1 VSRRRAVIFI
11 QAGVSIALISY
22 LFAKIDFASSIS
34 TLRNAAPSLLLASLA
49 QLAILPLLGAWR
61 WQVILRALGSEL
73 RFGPALRFVWI
84 GIFFSQAL
92 PGSVGGDVVRIW
104 LYWKSGAGHRVAIN
118 SVAIERI
125 IMVLSLLILV
135 AAMQPGLVARSKSL
149 ATTWLPFL
157 LLAVAFGGTV
167 ILMLSDRLVQRFGR
181 WRPFRAIAY
190 LAADT
195 RKTLLNPVVCLAVT
209 LISILAFLNMAI
221 TTWFIALALKL
232 PVTLTDCLVLIP
244 IAQLASTI
252 PISVG
257 GWGVREGA
265 TVVLLATVG
274 VAAADA
280 LSLSI
285 LWGLAGILISLPGV
299 IIWLSGGYR
308 RSDLSQAESLT
319 SNEEEKALYPLRK

>member
-1 VSRRRAVIFI
+1 MARRRVVIFI
-11 QAGVSIALISY
+11 QAGVSIALIGY
-22 LFAKIDFASSIS
+22 LFAKIDFASSMGTI
-34 TLRNAAPSLLLASLA
+34 RNADPLLLLASLA
-49 QLAILPLLGAWR
+49 QLAILPVLGAFR
-61 WQVILRALGSEL
+61 WQLILRALGGEM

-104 LYWKSGAGHRVAIN
+104 LYWKSGAGHRIAIN

-135 AAMQPGLVARSKSL
+135 AAMQPGLVARSESL
-149 ATTWLPFL
+149 LTTWLPFL
-157 LLAVAFGGTV
+157 LLAIAAAGTA

-195 RKTLLNPVVCLAVT
+195 RKAVLNPVVFIAVT
-209 LISILAFLNMAI
+209 LISVLAFMNMAV
-221 TTWFIALALKL
+221 TAWLIALALGL
-232 PVTLTDCLVLIP
+232 PVTLLDCLVLIP
-244 IAQLASTI
+244 IAQLASTL

-280 LSLSI
+280 LSLSV
-285 LWGLAGILISLPGV
+285 LWGIAGVLISLPGAF
-299 IIWLSGGYR
+299 IWMGGGYR
-308 RSDLSQAESLT
+308 RSDLSQAESFA
-319 SNEEEKALYPLRK
+319 SNEEGKAPSQAS